1 MARKIIIKKLDHTGH
16 STMCLSMQAT
26 YNYINEEFD
35 NGNLV
40 YCPGLQKMFKNFA
53 SFMLEIGKIK
63 EIVIIPPVVG
73 G

>member
-1 MARKIIIKKLDHTGH
+1 MARKILIKKLDHTGH
-16 STMCLSMQAT
+16 STVNLSIEAA

-40 YCPGLQKMFKNFA
+40 YCPGLQKVFKNFA
-53 SFMLEIGKIK
+53 SIMLDMAKIK